1 MRRPP
6 KIAGFYRY
14 PVVAGTALIATG
26 VTIAS
31 WTKSFDI
38 SPLLEN
44 AMVRHG
50 ELWRLVTS
58 MFPHVDALHLIFNI
72 YWVWVFGTLV
82 EEVYGHAKTA
92 ALIVLLAFGS
102 GAFEFAFSTGGVGL
116 SGVGYG
122 LFGLLWVLSKRD
134 ERFRDA
140 IDARTIQLFVFW
152 FFLCIA
158 LTAANVTP
166 VGNVAH
172 GAGAVLG
179 ILTGFAITMAELR
192 ASISVGITGILAFG
206 LWAATLGRPLVNLS
220 RYAGYDEGRR
230 GDEALRDHRDQDAVR
245 WLRESVAYRHPER
258 FFWFDLGIAY
268 ERAGNKPEALAA
280 YKKATAG
287 DDAQAQYFR
296 GLMYTDGYGD
306 VQKDDAQAV
315 TWYRKAADQGLPSAQ
330 NSVAWAYA
338 TSSDPAVRNP
348 ELALKYA
355 RKAVEAGTDHPNPG
369 HFDTL
374 AEAYYVNQRYEEAV
388 QAEKQALQ
396 LASPE
401 SISSEEK
408 KDLEKRLEKYQLA
421 VKDNV
426 HSANSKPPEN

>member
-6 KIAGFYRY
+6 KIAEFYRY

-26 VTIAS
+26 VTLAS
-31 WTKSFDI
+31 WTHSFDI

-50 ELWRLVTS
+50 EIWRLVTS
-58 MFPHVDALHLIFNI
+58 MFPHVDPLHLIFNI
-72 YWVWVFGTLV
+72 YWFWVFGTLV

-92 ALIVLLAFGS
+92 ALILLFAFGS

-158 LTAANVTP
+158 LTAANVLP

-192 ASISVGITGILAFG
+192 ASISVGITGVLALG
-206 LWAATLGRPLVNLS
+206 LWAATLGRPVVNLS
-220 RYAGYDEGRR
+220 KYAGNDEGLR
-230 GDEALRDHRDQDAVR
+230 GDEALRDHRDQEAVR
-245 WLRESVAYRHPER
+245 WLRESVAYRHQER

-268 ERAGNKPEALAA
+268 ERAGNKPEALTAF
-280 YKKATAG
+280 KKATAG
-287 DDAQAQYFR
+287 DDAEAQYFR

-315 TWYRKAADQGLPSAQ
+315 AWYRKAADQGLPSAQ

-338 TSSDPAVRNP
+338 TSSDPAIRNP

-355 RKAVEAGTDHPNPG
+355 RKAVEAETDHPNPG
-369 HFDTL
+369 HLDTL

-401 SISSEEK
+401 FISSEDK

-421 VKDNV
+421 VKDNA
-426 HSANSKPPEN
+426 HSANSKPPGN

>member
-6 KIAGFYRY
+6 KIGEFYRY

-31 WTKSFDI
+31 WTHSFDI
-38 SPLLEN
+38 SRLVEN

-50 ELWRLVTS
+50 EVWRLVTS
-58 MFPHVDALHLIFNI
+58 MFPHVGALHLIFNI
-72 YWVWVFGTLV
+72 YWVWVFGTLI

-92 ALIVLLAFGS
+92 GLILLFAFGS

-158 LTAANVTP
+158 LTAANVMP

-192 ASISVGITGILAFG
+192 ASISLGITGVLAFG

-220 RYAGYDEGRR
+220 KYAAYDEGER
-230 GDEALRDHRDQDAVR
+230 GDEALRDHRDQEAVR
-245 WLRESVAYRHPER
+245 WLRESVAYRHQER

-268 ERAGNKPEALAA
+268 ERVGNKPEALAA
-280 YKKATAG
+280 FHKATAG

-315 TWYRKAADQGLPSAQ
+315 AWYRKAADRGLPSAQ

-355 RKAVEAGTDHPNPG
+355 RKAVEAGTDHPNPSYL
-369 HFDTL
+369 DTL
-374 AEAYYVNQRYEEAV
+374 AEAYYVNQRYAEAV

-401 SISSEEK
+401 FISSEEK